1 MALVLIIPAALLDA
15 ANALGAAL
23 GHGSSSYSIALSPTG
38 AEPASHYGLNLVEP
52 DQSFLDMLA
61 GGAEG
66 HMPDGLDFPA
76 GGFLQ
81 VMGGLISTEGEFVA
95 VAAANGLRIVEAPE

>member
-1 MALVLIIPAALLDA
+1 MNLVLIVPAALLEA

-23 GHGSSSYSIALSPTG
+23 GHGPQSYSIALSPDG
-38 AEPASHYGLNLVEP
+38 KAPASHYGLNLVEP

-61 GGAEG
+61 SGAEG
-66 HMPDGLDFPA
+66 HMSDGLDFPA

-81 VMGGLISTEGEFVA
+81 VMDGLISTEGEFVA
-95 VAAANGLRIVEAPE
+95 VAAANGLRIVETPE